1 MTLRRSM
8 LAALAAVI
16 LTLVATGAAATAGG
30 PFQHGKRESGNQLV
44 GTWKA
49 TVIRPAPLPPL
60 QTLQVFTSRG
70 VTIVVDNDPPATH
83 TTQYGVW
90 ERMQG
95 RLYAASGV
103 FYRFNAAGAFIGS
116 QKIDRTIELGPDGN
130 TYKQVAR
137 VTVLDANGDVVTTF
151 TARASAERMQ
161 VDRTGDLP

>member
-1 MTLRRSM
+1 MI
-8 LAALAAVI
+8 AALGAVV
-16 LTLVATGAAATAGG
+16 LTLAVSGAAATAGR
-30 PFQHGKRESGNQLV
+30 PYQHGKRESRNQLV
-44 GTWKA
+44 GTWTA
-49 TVIRPAPLPPL
+49 TVVRPAPLPPL
-60 QTLQVFTSRG
+60 QTLQVFTSHG
-70 VTIVVDNDPPATH
+70 VAIVVDNESPATH

-90 ERMQG
+90 ERIEG

-116 QKIDRTIELGPDGN
+116 QKIDRTIELAADGN

-137 VTVLDANGDVVTTF
+137 VTVLDANGDVITTF